1 MQRCRGGIRAGGVI
15 LYSMSRIP
23 KSLSMSSLPALALA
37 AAGRKL
43 KKLTGLRLFK
53 RVPVSFGGVRM
64 YLTPEGSDG
73 FTFWAEMFD
82 LNPYPTLAVKC
93 EGADL
98 LIDCGGNTGAVTC
111 AVLCRHR
118 GLRAIA
124 FEPNPP
130 TFSRMQA
137 NCALNGLSDRV
148 TLLQKAVGATTGMVA
163 LEIDPANSMAVI
175 EGSAM
180 GGGAGERLEMPITTV
195 DAAVAGSQPPPQRI
209 VMKIDV
215 EGFEVEVLKGCTE
228 TLRRTSHVVLE
239 CHSESLLA
247 ECRALLKG
255 AGFHC
260 ESKALEKGF
269 FGLYADRI

>member
-1 MQRCRGGIRAGGVI
+1 
-15 LYSMSRIP
+15 MSLIP
-23 KSLSMSSLPALALA
+23 KSLSKTSLPALGLA
-37 AAGRKL
+37 AVGRKL
-43 KKLTGLRLFK
+43 KKLTGLRLFR

-82 LNPYPTLAVKC
+82 LNPYPTLTEKC
-93 EGADL
+93 AGADL

-111 AVLCRHR
+111 AVLCKNRS
-118 GLRAIA
+118 LRAIA

-130 TFSRMQA
+130 TFARMEA
-137 NCALNGLSDRV
+137 NCALNGLTDRV
-148 TLLQKAVGATTGMVA
+148 TLLQKAVGAMTGVVA
-163 LEIDPANSMAVI
+163 LEVDPQNSMAVI

-180 GGGAGERLEMPITTV
+180 GGGAGEKLEMPITTV
-195 DAAVAGSQPPPQRI
+195 DAAVAELTPQPQRI

-215 EGFEVEVLKGCTE
+215 EGFEVEVLKGCAE
-228 TLRRTSHVVLE
+228 TLRRTNHVVAE

-247 ECRALLKG
+247 ECRALLES
-255 AGFHC
+255 AGFRC